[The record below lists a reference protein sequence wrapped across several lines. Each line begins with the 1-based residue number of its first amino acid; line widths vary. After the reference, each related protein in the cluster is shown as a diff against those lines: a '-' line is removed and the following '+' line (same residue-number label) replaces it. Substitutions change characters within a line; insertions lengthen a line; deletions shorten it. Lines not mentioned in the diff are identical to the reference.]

1 MVSCSTFSI
10 AQCLSEF
17 GTNFKSY
24 ENFSGY
30 DDPDQIRLGQK
41 QHSEWNGTQYVYTT
55 EVANEN
61 GSTVLDT
68 LGIKATIQNDESNY
82 DSEIHV
88 GIGYLSFFGSSLIF
102 DFSNYGAKRVRI
114 SMALWNNSE
123 ETTSIKINN
132 QMMSNYVNDSIQYL
146 SDGTVFSFF
155 GDSMSIEG
163 PISSLTLDGFE
174 FIVYNFCIESTF
186 VTNTFEINLNDFSVS
201 QTSQSL
207 IINSEGDLSEKQIR
221 IYNTTGSVVYLSNYI
236 DNQIDISHL
245 PANVYFVR
253 IGNVTKKILVTK

>member
-10 AQCLSEF
+10 AECLSEF

-24 ENFSGY
+24 FKY
-30 DDPDQIRLGQK
+30 PYIDWLGQEE
-41 QHSEWNGTQYVYTT
+41 QFEWNGTQWVHTT
-55 EVANEN
+55 NVLNEN

-68 LGIKATIQNDESNY
+68 LGIKATIQNDESNP
-82 DSEIHV
+82 SSSILVSINELNFI
-88 GIGYLSFFGSSLIF
+88 GSSLIF
-102 DFSNYGAKRVRI
+102 DFSNYGAERVRI
-114 SMALWNNSE
+114 SSKIRHYSE
-123 ETTSIKINN
+123 ETTSIKIND
-132 QMMSNYVNDSIQYL
+132 QMMSNYVNDSIQHL

-163 PISSLTLDGFE
+163 PINSLTLGGFE
-174 FIVYNFCIESTF
+174 FIVYDFCIEPTF

-207 IINSEGDLSEKQIR
+207 IINSGGDLSEKQIR
-221 IYNTTGSVVYLSNYI
+221 IYNTTGSIVYLSNYI